1 MNVLISHQTGATM
14 SVLSLQMMQFTPM
27 LKVCTTSQNAKK
39 QTPMFQDRRACR
51 EKGKSTRT
59 DASKLAMGTRG

>member
-27 LKVCTTSQNAKK
+27 LKVCTTCQNAKK
-39 QTPMFQDRRACR
+39 ADANVPRPQSLPREGQKHKDRC
-51 EKGKSTRT
+51 E
-59 DASKLAMGTRG
+59 